1 MKGYKVFNPDWTCRG
16 FQYKIGETFTHHDKM
31 EICESGFHFCRKIN
45 DCFNYYPFDSD
56 NKVAEIE
63 ALGAISTHGDESVT
77 DVIKIVRE
85 ISWSE
90 VLELSN
96 HGKNCTGI
104 GNTGDY
110 NSGNHN
116 SGYGNSGDY
125 NSGSHNSGAYNS
137 GHFNSG
143 YENSGNYNSGNNNS
157 GCGNS
162 GNYNSGNNNSG
173 NFNSCDFS
181 NGFFNSVSPP
191 LYAFNKPLNISREEF
206 LSCDGM
212 RILRQNFWN
221 AIWIHVD
228 DMTAEEKI
236 SHPEYE
242 TIHGY
247 LKTLD
252 FPTTCRYMWDSLTP
266 DEKQKVCEIPNF
278 DPDVFREITGI
289 DVTDGVCGNAEN

>member
-16 FQYKIGETFTHHDKM
+16 FQYKIGETFTQQDKM

-63 ALGAISTHGDESVT
+63 ALGAISTHDDESVT

-96 HGKNCTGI
+96 HGKNCTGN

-110 NSGNHN
+110 
-116 SGYGNSGDY
+116 
-125 NSGSHNSGAYNS
+125 
-137 GHFNSG
+137 
-143 YENSGNYNSGNNNS
+143 
-157 GCGNS
+157 NS

-173 NFNSCDFS
+173 NFNSCDHS
-181 NGFFNSVSPP
+181 NG
-191 LYAFNKPLNISREEF
+191 RTEF
-206 LSCDGM
+206 LCSEGM
-212 RILRQNFWN
+212 QILRQNFHNMKWV
-221 AIWIHVD
+221 HVD
-228 DMTAEEKI
+228 HMTDEEKI

-242 TIHGY
+242 TARGY
-247 LKTLD
+247 HKTLD
-252 FPTTCRYMWDSLTP
+252 CPTAYQYMWELLTP
-266 DEKQKVCEIPNF
+266 EEKQKVVEIPNF
-278 DPDVFREITGI
+278 DDNVFKEITGI
-289 DVTDGVCGNAEN
+289 DINCEKF

>member
-16 FQYKIGETFTHHDKM
+16 FQYKIGETFTQQDKM

-63 ALGAISTHGDESVT
+63 ALGAISTHDDESVT

-96 HGKNCTGI
+96 HGKNCTGN

-110 NSGNHN
+110 NSGNYN
-116 SGYGNSGDY
+116 SGYE
-125 NSGSHNSGAYNS
+125 NS

-143 YENSGNYNSGNNNS
+143 Y
-157 GCGNS
+157 GNS

-173 NFNSCDFS
+173 NFNSCDHS
-181 NGFFNSVSPP
+181 NGFFNSLSPP
-191 LYAFNKPLNISREEF
+191 LYAFNKPLNISRTEF
-206 LSCDGM
+206 LCSEGM
-212 RILRQNFWN
+212 QILRQNFHNMKWV
-221 AIWIHVD
+221 HVD
-228 DMTAEEKI
+228 HMTDEEKI

-242 TIHGY
+242 TARGY
-247 LKTLD
+247 HKTLD
-252 FPTTCRYMWDSLTP
+252 CPTAYQYMWELLTP
-266 DEKQKVCEIPNF
+266 EEKQKVVEIPNF
-278 DPDVFREITGI
+278 DDNVFKEITGI
-289 DVTDGVCGNAEN
+289 DINCEKF